1 VFAYLVAGFRRGLR
15 ETGYVEDRNA
25 AVEYRWAE
33 NQYDRLQALAAGLV
47 RRQVAVIAATGGSLS
62 TLAAKSATP
71 TIPIVFLLGDV
82 DPVLPQLA

>member
-62 TLAAKSATP
+62 TPAAKSATP